1 MFEERFYRE
10 FHQNENMS
18 KIQVTVDES
27 DVLVIIDPVDTHEK
41 LKEIIHGEI
50 KRLRRI
56 LNGYIKRVPE
66 FESSLKP
73 LEMQGDNE
81 EIIQRMYKASALAH
95 VGPMA
100 CVAGIVS
107 ELIAEFLLEKYIGL
121 DNVLVENG
129 GDIYLHSSI
138 NRKISIYAGQ
148 SPLSNQLSIQIK
160 EKQMPIGIC
169 TSAGTVGHS
178 LSFGQAD
185 AVVVIS
191 KDTAL
196 ADGVATYIGNI
207 TILPAD
213 IENSLKTAMAIEGIE
228 GVVIIVGETLG
239 ALGEIEFV

>member
-1 MFEERFYRE
+1 
-10 FHQNENMS
+10 
-18 KIQVTVDES
+18 
-27 DVLVIIDPVDTHEK
+27 
-41 LKEIIHGEI
+41 
-50 KRLRRI
+50 
-56 LNGYIKRVPE
+56 
-66 FESSLKP
+66 
-73 LEMQGDNE
+73 
-81 EIIQRMYKASALAH
+81 
-95 VGPMA
+95 
-100 CVAGIVS
+100 
-107 ELIAEFLLEKYIGL
+107 
-121 DNVLVENG
+121 
-129 GDIYLHSSI
+129 
-138 NRKISIYAGQ
+138 
-148 SPLSNQLSIQIK
+148 
-160 EKQMPIGIC
+160 MPIGIC